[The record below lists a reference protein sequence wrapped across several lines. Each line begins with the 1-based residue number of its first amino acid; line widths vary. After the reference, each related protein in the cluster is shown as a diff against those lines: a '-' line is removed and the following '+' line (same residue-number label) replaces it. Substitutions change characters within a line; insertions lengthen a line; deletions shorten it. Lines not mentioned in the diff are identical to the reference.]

1 MFGLKKQSGIEE
13 VMFTRKSLIKLLI
26 PLVIE
31 QLLGVL
37 VGMVDGVMVS
47 AVSESAVSGVN
58 LVDQINVLLINLFT
72 ALATGGSVVVAQ
84 FVGSGRKK
92 SACEAANQLILV
104 IGGLTV
110 LIMAVALAGNRLILN
125 LILETCR
132 RRSWK
137 MPVFIFTLRHCH
149 FRFWACIMPA
159 RPCSVLWAIPKYP

>member
-110 LIMAVALAGNRLILN
+110 LIMAAANIFQRQAGID
-125 LILETCR
+125 R
-132 RRSWK
+132 RGSAGRQPPYLKSDLRK
-137 MPVFIFTLRHCH
+137 RVGADHGKCSHLLLHYGIVVSVFGR
-149 FRFWACIMPA
+149 
-159 RPCSVLWAIPKYP
+159 V